1 MKNFLKVLMISLT
14 FFVVNTSE
22 VKAAEMYDVIFNE
35 ISLYNRNAQE
45 SSWIAAAILYA
56 SDTYE
61 VDPILITAVMEA
73 ESRFNVKAI
82 SPVGAIGL
90 MQLMPETA
98 QMIGVNPYNVL
109 ENILGGTLYLKNQ
122 LNRFANYGRYS
133 VTDAVAAYNAGAQAV
148 INAGGVPNYYE
159 TRQYVINV
167 ANNYKN
173 LHEKIS

>member
-1 MKNFLKVLMISLT
+1 MRKLLIVVMISLT
-14 FFVVNTSE
+14 FFGVNTSE
-22 VKAAEMYDVIFNE
+22 VKAAEMYDVIFQE
-35 ISLYNRNAQE
+35 VSLYNPNAQE
-45 SSWIAAAILYA
+45 SSWIASAILYA
-56 SDTYE
+56 ADTYE

-73 ESRFNVKAI
+73 ESRFNYKAI

-98 QMIGVNPYNVL
+98 QMIGVDPYNVL

-122 LNRFANYGRYS
+122 LNRFSSYGKYS

-148 INAGGVPNYYE
+148 INAGGVPHYDE

-167 ANNYKN
+167 ANNYQN
-173 LHEKIS
+173 LLEKIS